1 MPVLKWIYRPALTA
15 ICVAVLALA
24 SVPAS
29 GAQAYA
35 SPAEV
40 HPLLLG
46 SEVPSVE
53 VLALDGTAVD
63 LKAVVGDKRAVVI
76 FYRGGW

>member
-1 MPVLKWIYRPALTA
+1 MLTWTHRLALTA
-15 ICVAVLALA
+15 ICAAALALA
-24 SVPAS
+24 SAPISA
-29 GAQAYA
+29 AEAYA

-53 VLALDGTAVD
+53 VLTLDGAAVD
-63 LKAVVGDKRAVVI
+63 LKAAVGDTRTVVI